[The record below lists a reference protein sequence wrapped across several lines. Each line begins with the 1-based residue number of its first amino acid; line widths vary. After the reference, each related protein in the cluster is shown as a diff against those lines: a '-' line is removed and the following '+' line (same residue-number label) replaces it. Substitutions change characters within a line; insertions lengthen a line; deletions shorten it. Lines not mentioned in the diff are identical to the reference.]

1 MARTRPMDQYAAT
14 LPIAY
19 KAGVREATK
28 TRCRANRRQT
38 TKAMAATRNWPNST
52 PRLNVNSATGR

>member
-1 MARTRPMDQYAAT
+1 MDQCAAT

-52 PRLNVNSATGR
+52 PRLNVDSAMRR

>member
-1 MARTRPMDQYAAT
+1 MDQYAAT

-28 TRCRANRRQT
+28 TGCRANRRHT
-38 TKAMAATRNWPNST
+38 AKAMAATRNWPNST
-52 PRLNVNSATGR
+52 PRLNVDSAMRR

>member
-1 MARTRPMDQYAAT
+1 MDPYAAT

-28 TRCRANRRQT
+28 TGCRASRRRT
-38 TKAMAATRNWPNST
+38 TKAMATTSNWPAST
-52 PRLNVNSATGR
+52 PRLNAG